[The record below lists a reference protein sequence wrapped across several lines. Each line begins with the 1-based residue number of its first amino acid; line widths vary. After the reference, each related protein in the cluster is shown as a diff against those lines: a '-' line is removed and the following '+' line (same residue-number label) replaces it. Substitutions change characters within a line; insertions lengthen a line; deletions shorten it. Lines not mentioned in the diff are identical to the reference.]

1 MTDAPVLYWIRRDFR
16 LSDNPALVAAAA
28 MGPVIPVVVLDD
40 SVDQMGAASRWRY
53 EMGLRALAHAYR
65 AHGLDLVIRKGA
77 ADAVLAD
84 LVATTGAKA
93 VHWNR
98 LYDPYARARD
108 SAIKTALRDQG
119 IAAQSH
125 NGHLL
130 FEPWEVQTGQGGFY
144 RVYTPY
150 WRAVMGRDVARP
162 LPVPAL
168 RGVDHALD
176 SLSAEDLN
184 LAPQMRRGAG
194 ILARYAQIGAEA
206 AQTRLAQ
213 FLDHK
218 VGAYKDKRDFLDQDA
233 CSNLSEHL
241 SLGEI
246 SPREIWH
253 MGWEAHRHGAAG
265 AEHFVKELV
274 WREFAYHLL
283 YHSPQIAT
291 ENWRPDWDSFPWAT
305 DPHAPQ
311 VLAWKQGRTGIQVI
325 DAAMREL
332 YVTGRMHNRAR
343 MLVGSYL
350 TKHMMCHWKIG
361 LDWFADCLIDWDPAA
376 NAMGWQWVAGSG
388 PDAAPY
394 FRIFNPE
401 TQGEKFDK
409 HGRYRARWIAELSNP
424 APQTALDF
432 FEAAPRS
439 WNLQPKMGYPTRP
452 IVDLAEGRARALAAY
467 SARNS

>member
-1 MTDAPVLYWIRRDFR
+1 MTTAPTIYWIRRDFR
-16 LSDNPALVAAAA
+16 LEDNPALVAAAA
-28 MGPVIPVVVLDD
+28 EGAVLPVVILDAA
-40 SVDQMGAASRWRY
+40 VTGMGAAPRWRY
-53 EMGLRALAHAYR
+53 EEGLKVLAQSYR
-65 AHGLDLVIRKGA
+65 AHGVDLVIRAG
-77 ADAVLAD
+77 DALEVLRA
-84 LVATTGAKA
+84 LVAETGARS

-98 LYDPYARARD
+98 LYDPKARARD
-108 SAIKTALRDQG
+108 AAIKTALRDQG

-130 FEPWEVQTGQGGFY
+130 FEPWEVETGQGGFY

-162 LPVPAL
+162 LPLPPL
-168 RGVDHALD
+168 RAVSTPPKGI
-176 SLSAEDLN
+176 SAAALN
-184 LAPQMRRGAG
+184 LAPDLRHGARV
-194 ILARYAQIGAEA
+194 LSRY
-206 AQTRLAQ
+206 T
-213 FLDHK
+213 K
-218 VGAYKDKRDFLDQDA
+218 VGAAAAQAKLHDFLAHKAGDYKDKRDFLDLDA

-246 SPREIWH
+246 SPRQIWA
-253 MGWEAHRHGAAG
+253 MGWEAHRQGAAG

-283 YHSPQIAT
+283 YHTPHIAT
-291 ENWRPDWDSFPWAT
+291 ENWRPEWDSFPWAT
-305 DPHAPQ
+305 DPDAPQ
-311 VLAWKQGRTGIQVI
+311 VRAWKQGRTGVEVI

-350 TKHMMCHWKIG
+350 TKHMLCHWKIG

-394 FRIFNPE
+394 FRVFNPE
-401 TQGEKFDK
+401 TQGEKFDQ
-409 HGRYRARWIAELSNP
+409 HGRYRRKWVAELSRP

-432 FEAAPRS
+432 FEAAPRT
-439 WNLQPKMGYPTRP
+439 WGLRPDMGYPNRP

-467 SARNS
+467 GERNS